1 MLHIIVAYG
10 LNRVIGKDNGIPW
23 QIPADLAH
31 FKELTMGHTV
41 IMGRR
46 TYESIGRILP
56 GRENIIV
63 SSTLQAVE
71 GAVVVPTLKDALD
84 AATHEEVFVIGGA
97 ALYREALPLAEQ
109 LDLTEVHLAPEGD
122 TWFPEIDLSD
132 YEELSRQVY
141 DGTADKVPSC
151 TFITYRK
158 KS

>member
-23 QIPADLAH
+23 QIPADLAR

-46 TYESIGRILP
+46 TYESIGRVLP

-63 SSTLQAVE
+63 SSTLQKVD
-71 GAVVVPTLKDALD
+71 GAVVVSTLQDALD

-141 DGTADKVPSC
+141 DGTADRVTSC